1 MLRPMF
7 STNIAAASHAT
18 HVGLFAQLSDIPH
31 SHVWIRRRMFRNAN
45 LVVPWAATELHSRSA
60 GLPFSG
66 LRLPFDPSVW
76 MSHTTGQVVQ
86 TEEALFAVARYPILL
101 PHVGRP
107 IARLV
112 VRLRIFPVTT
122 DPKAKVKV

>member
-7 STNIAAASHAT
+7 FANITLASQAT
-18 HVGLFAQLSDIPH
+18 HVGLFAPPSCR
-31 SHVWIRRRMFRNAN
+31 SHTHFRIGGGLFGNAN
-45 LVVPWAATELHSRSA
+45 LAVLRVLTYFHSRTA
-60 GLPFSG
+60 GLPFIG

-101 PHVGRP
+101 PHVGRS
-107 IARLV
+107 V
-112 VRLRIFPVTT
+112 VYYCVPAMLQ
-122 DPKAKVKV
+122 

>member
-7 STNIAAASHAT
+7 ATNIAAASHAT
-18 HVGLFAQLSDIPH
+18 HVGLFAQLSDVPH
-31 SHVWIRRRMFRNAN
+31 SHVRIRRGMFRNAN
-45 LVVPWAATELHSRSA
+45 LAVLGAATELHSRSA

-86 TEEALFAVARYPILL
+86 TEEALFAVARHPILL
-101 PHVGRP
+101 LHVCSF
-107 IARLV
+107 L
-112 VRLRIFPVTT
+112 LRIFV
-122 DPKAKVKV
+122 VQCIVSVNL